1 VRPDTQPVSVILTST
16 SAQASFATTPDGPWS
31 PTLALQI
38 PAGSTDASFF
48 YRDATVGS
56 PSIGVSAPGRVGD
69 EQVETIVAPEKPA
82 SAPKPKPV
90 PTVRVV
96 KVAYALKHGKLS
108 VALTT
113 VDARRQRLARASVR
127 LALRRNGRWF
137 RAVSVRTTAHGVGT
151 FTRKTRPG
159 CYSVNVVRV
168 QAKGFAWN
176 RVTPTN
182 GFCVR

>member
-1 VRPDTQPVSVILTST
+1 M
-16 SAQASFATTPDGPWS
+16 
-31 PTLALQI
+31 
-38 PAGSTDASFF
+38 
-48 YRDATVGS
+48 
-56 PSIGVSAPGRVGD
+56 SAPGRVGD
-69 EQVETIVAPEKPA
+69 EQVETIVAPAKPA

-113 VDARRQRLARASVR
+113 VDARRQRVAQASVR
-127 LALRRNGRWF
+127 LALRRNGRWYG
-137 RAVSVRTTAHGVGT
+137 AVSVRTTARGVGV
-151 FTRKTRPG
+151 FTRATRPG

-176 RVTPTN
+176 KLTPKN
-182 GFCVR
+182 GFCLKT